1 MLRSENMC
9 NIIERWNLFDNA
21 HKESYIS
28 WIKSNI
34 LINRAIISS
43 HEVEKTSTS
52 ITDNV
57 PKFTIGEE
65 ISSKIK
71 GTPSFY
77 CCICQ
82 QDVDVK
88 HPVQIDID
96 ILSHVLD
103 VHAAGDYDLIEEPL
117 VPSLNLPDYQKEQL
131 ITIHSC
137 MISGNRREAVDLITK
152 YGMYD
157 FFSDYAKFLRASFPQ
172 EEQYNF
178 FLDITTSF
186 MRITNR

>member
-1 MLRSENMC
+1 MC
-9 NIIERWNLFDNA
+9 NIIERWNRFDNT
-21 HKESYIS
+21 HQESYIS

-34 LINRAIISS
+34 LINQAIISS
-43 HEVEKTSTS
+43 HEIEETSTS
-52 ITDNV
+52 ITSNI
-57 PKFTIGEE
+57 PKFTTGEE
-65 ISSKIK
+65 ISCKIK

-82 QDVDVK
+82 QDFTAK
-88 HPVQIDID
+88 HPCQIEIDIF
-96 ILSHVLD
+96 SHVLD

-117 VPSLNLPDYQKEQL
+117 VPSPNFPDYQKEQL

-137 MISGNRREAVDLITK
+137 MISENRREAVEMITK
-152 YGMYD
+152 YGLYD
-157 FFSDYAKFLRASFPQ
+157 FFSDYAKFLRVYFSQ

-178 FLDITTSF
+178 FLDITTSY